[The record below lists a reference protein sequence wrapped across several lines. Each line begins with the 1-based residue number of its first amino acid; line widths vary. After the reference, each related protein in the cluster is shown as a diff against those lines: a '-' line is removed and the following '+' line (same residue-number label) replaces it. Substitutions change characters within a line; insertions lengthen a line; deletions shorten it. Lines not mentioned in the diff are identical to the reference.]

1 METSVPKPDTNP
13 NPKPPSASLSPAQRA
28 QRLFG
33 DLFGAKKPKDR
44 AEAMKEF
51 ASLSPGEQA
60 FVQSELLYL
69 TLLGQERVR
78 VSLQDLSDQLDDS
91 TDALIETLQDLRPRD
106 DDPLGLF
113 DRAEG
118 MEEAEEPF
126 ADDVNGEDTE
136 DNEDDE
142 DDEDDETEGDDLDG
156 ELELEDDADDND
168 DHTPEAA

>member
-1 METSVPKPDTNP
+1 METSVPKSETNP
-13 NPKPPSASLSPAQRA
+13 NAEAPPRTLSPAQRA
-28 QRLFG
+28 QKLFG

-44 AEAMKEF
+44 ARAMQEF
-51 ASLSPGEQA
+51 AALSPGEQM

-118 MEEAEEPF
+118 MEDAEEPF
-126 ADDVNGEDTE
+126 QDDVSGEEE
-136 DNEDDE
+136 DDDE
-142 DDEDDETEGDDLDG
+142 DAEEDDETEGDDL
-156 ELELEDDADDND
+156 ELEDNDDDND
-168 DHTPEAA
+168 DTTPEAA

>member
-1 METSVPKPDTNP
+1 METSVPKSDT

-28 QRLFG
+28 QKLFG

-126 ADDVNGEDTE
+126 ADDVNGEDAE
-136 DNEDDE
+136 DEEDE
-142 DDEDDETEGDDLDG
+142 EDDETEGDDLDG

>member
-106 DDPLGLF
+106 NDPLGLF
-113 DRAEG
+113 DGAEG
-118 MEEAEEPF
+118 MEDAEEPF
-126 ADDVNGEDTE
+126 QDDVSGE
-136 DNEDDE
+136 EDDE
-142 DDEDDETEGDDLDG
+142 DEEDAEEDETEGDDL
-156 ELELEDDADDND
+156 ELDDTDEAND
-168 DHTPEAA
+168 TPEAA

>member
-1 METSVPKPDTNP
+1 MPKSDT

-28 QRLFG
+28 QKLFG

-126 ADDVNGEDTE
+126 ADDVNGEDAE
-136 DNEDDE
+136 DEEDE
-142 DDEDDETEGDDLDG
+142 EDDETEGDDLDG

>member
-1 METSVPKPDTNP
+1 MPKSDTNP
-13 NPKPPSASLSPAQRA
+13 KPTSAALSPAQRA
-28 QRLFG
+28 QKLFG

-113 DRAEG
+113 DRAE
-118 MEEAEEPF
+118 EAEEPF
-126 ADDVNGEDTE
+126 ADDVNGE

-156 ELELEDDADDND
+156 ELELEDDNDND